1 MVGKKL
7 LKTVLLSGALVG
19 GLFVV
24 AGAAPAFADNQRHEQ
39 TYTQNYNQDR
49 SHAYGF
55 DRDQNSGHLDRDD
68 RADNRYDRIAR
79 DGDRDRHDRDWDQD
93 RDRDRDHD
101 RR

>member
-7 LKTVLLSGALVG
+7 LRMVLLSGALVG
-19 GLFVV
+19 GLFMV
-24 AGAAPAFADNQRHEQ
+24 AGAAPALADNQKHEQ

-49 SHAYGF
+49 SHTYVF
-55 DRDQNSGHLDRDD
+55 DRDQNRGHFDRDD
-68 RADNRYDRIAR
+68 RDDNRYDRFDR

-93 RDRDRDHD
+93 RDRDHD